1 MPGGTVAGFVV
12 REDNGT
18 FRPLLHPIDRVSG
31 IRYRLLPMTRA
42 VLAEL
47 FTPDEARYHLEIL
60 ARELRFP
67 DGVRLMSEPSTY
79 HGGRQ
84 QLFRRADTAAN
95 VGREIGLQYMHAHL
109 RYAEA
114 MATAGDADAL
124 WWALQVANPVALTAT
139 VPHAAPRQSNV
150 YFSSSD
156 ADFPDRL
163 EAAARWNELR
173 TGGVAVRG
181 GWRLYSSGPGLYLHA
196 IRAALLGV
204 RESFGDVVFDPVLP
218 RSLDGLVA
226 RLRLHGRAVEI
237 RYHVT
242 GAVHGPSRVRVNG
255 APVPLE
261 TPEPNPYRIGG
272 WRVPVAKLA
281 LGDATN
287 AIEIDL

>member
-1 MPGGTVAGFVV
+1 
-12 REDNGT
+12 
-18 FRPLLHPIDRVSG
+18 
-31 IRYRLLPMTRA
+31 
-42 VLAEL
+42 
-47 FTPDEARYHLEIL
+47 
-60 ARELRFP
+60 
-67 DGVRLMSEPSTY
+67 MSEPSAY

-84 QLFRRADTAAN
+84 RLFRRADTAAN
-95 VGREIGLQYMHAHL
+95 VGREIGLMYVHAHL

-114 MATAGDADAL
+114 MAKVGDARAL
-124 WWALQVANPVALTAT
+124 WWALQVANPVGLTAS
-139 VPHAAPRQSNV
+139 VAHAAPRQSNV

-163 EAAARWNELR
+163 EAAARWSELR

-226 RLRLHGRAVEI
+226 RLQLHGRPVEI
-237 RYHVT
+237 RYRV
-242 GAVHGPSRVRVNG
+242 GDAGHGPSRITVNG
-255 APVPLE
+255 APIPLE
-261 TPEPNPYRIGG
+261 TREENPYRAGG
-272 WRVPVAKLA
+272 WRVPVTELA
-281 LGDATN
+281 LAGTAN